1 LDGIEMYGEKIYT
14 SIAPAGMNQP
24 ENKNTVAYEA
34 KLIKRMILD
43 LKD

>member
-24 ENKNTVAYEA
+24 ENKNTVA
-34 KLIKRMILD
+34 
-43 LKD
+43 

>member
-1 LDGIEMYGEKIYT
+1 
-14 SIAPAGMNQP
+14 MNQP
-24 ENKNTVAYEA
+24 ENKNSVAYEA